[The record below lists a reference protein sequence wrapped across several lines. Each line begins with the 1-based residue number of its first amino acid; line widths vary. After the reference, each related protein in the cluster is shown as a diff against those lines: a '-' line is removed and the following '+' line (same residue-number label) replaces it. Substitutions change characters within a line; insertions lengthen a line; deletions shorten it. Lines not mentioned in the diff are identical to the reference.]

1 MSLDSDIAL
10 LSQVPLFGGL
20 NAEQVR
26 LLAFSAVH
34 RELRVDEVLFREGE
48 EALSGFVVVSG
59 EIAMSRGTGS
69 RKKLLASCEPGSLI
83 GEVALLVPTKRRGT
97 AAATRLSDVMEINRA
112 LITRMLNEYPQV
124 ALRMRSAL
132 SERLTA
138 TVAELGKVKQ
148 SLGKVGQPP
157 RR

>member
-1 MSLDSDIAL
+1 
-10 LSQVPLFGGL
+10 
-20 NAEQVR
+20 
-26 LLAFSAVH
+26 
-34 RELRVDEVLFREGE
+34 
-48 EALSGFVVVSG
+48 
-59 EIAMSRGTGS
+59 MSRGTGS